1 MLSLGKQLFQI
12 DRGGLQSMREKNEA
26 VFYSAIYCVL
36 NRKQKTG
43 NAAYL
48 SSTTGLPNIFSVAG
62 HFHMRKFIAGHKRF
76 CDIQ

>member
-1 MLSLGKQLFQI
+1 
-12 DRGGLQSMREKNEA
+12 MREKNEA

-62 HFHMRKFIAGHKRF
+62 HFHMRKFFAGHKCF
-76 CDIQ
+76 CDITISYCDVTNPLVLIRFMR